1 IEYTISYNLDG
12 GTLSGALDKF
22 TVNDLPYVLPTPTK
36 VGYNFVGWFTA
47 QNCGTQVTEIS
58 KDAPHNVTV
67 YAKWEEINRTY
78 RITYHFNGGTPV
90 YNSKAEIKSI
100 LLQDL
105 SLFTGKTITSEN
117 FMGDTYGVRDQV
129 VAFFHTNPTYKAK
142 WGWLYNYLVDYA
154 QKDGYSDIGPLI
166 NITADNHHSYLRAH
180 LYAFL
185 NDDIY
190 GGWPY
195 SADFAKLEAEELMWI
210 HLSGPT
216 TFKADTELTLITP
229 IRSGYRFAGWYLN
242 PEFKGVPITKVNV
255 GTTIDLDL
263 YAKWVK
269 EGEYETFHIDYM
281 VEEELLTNHKVLFT
295 EQDLPY
301 TIPSVT
307 KPCHKFLGWYLD
319 ENYTMPVTQITTTG
333 NKVLYAKWEEAVTY
347 LTVLEARNAQNN
359 EVVEVRGI
367 VTGKIGNSFFLQD
380 STAGVY
386 VYMGSDS
393 KFNDKLIIGNDVVVT
408 GKRSLYNQLVQ
419 ISNVTS
425 VEVLNTNVQLPA
437 IKTYETLDPQELLN
451 VQGQRVSIPNLTIA
465 SIPVI
470 GTGSYS
476 VVVSSGS
483 TTVEIRIDQ
492 YVEDFAEIKEFF
504 QGMVVGQG
512 IDVEGVFAGRF
523 NQTVQLM
530 VTDVN
535 QLKAKPITKE
545 LFTSLLENKLN
556 PGQNIVDNLNLQTS
570 IVIAGTTYQ
579 VTWQS
584 SNPEVINPD
593 GTVVRPEI
601 GEDDVNVVLTVKTTF
616 NDEEI
621 TITFEVTVL
630 AKRDSSQVIT
640 YVETFDNFTSTS
652 KNYVNGVFVGVN
664 GIEWEYNALRG
675 DLDDYSIKGKGVMF
689 GNQTEHKDGVSFL
702 KATIS
707 GGIGDFKVDTLK
719 AFTSGTERKLGL
731 YINGELKGEFT
742 LDNSVTTVQVFEV
755 KGINVSGTFTL

>member
-1 IEYTISYNLDG
+1 MG
-12 GTLSGALDKF
+12 G
-22 TVNDLPYVLPTPTK
+22 
-36 VGYNFVGWFTA
+36 
-47 QNCGTQVTEIS
+47 E
-58 KDAPHNVTV
+58 
-67 YAKWEEINRTY
+67 
-78 RITYHFNGGTPV
+78 
-90 YNSKAEIKSI
+90 
-100 LLQDL
+100 
-105 SLFTGKTITSEN
+105 
-117 FMGDTYGVRDQV
+117 
-129 VAFFHTNPTYKAK
+129 
-142 WGWLYNYLVDYA
+142 
-154 QKDGYSDIGPLI
+154 
-166 NITADNHHSYLRAH
+166 
-180 LYAFL
+180 
-185 NDDIY
+185 
-190 GGWPY
+190 
-195 SADFAKLEAEELMWI
+195 
-210 HLSGPT
+210 
-216 TFKADTELTLITP
+216 
-229 IRSGYRFAGWYLN
+229 
-242 PEFKGVPITKVNV
+242 
-255 GTTIDLDL
+255 
-263 YAKWVK
+263 
-269 EGEYETFHIDYM
+269 
-281 VEEELLTNHKVLFT
+281 
-295 EQDLPY
+295 
-301 TIPSVT
+301 
-307 KPCHKFLGWYLD
+307 
-319 ENYTMPVTQITTTG
+319 
-333 NKVLYAKWEEAVTY
+333 
-347 LTVLEARNAQNN
+347 
-359 EVVEVRGI
+359 
-367 VTGKIGNSFFLQD
+367 
-380 STAGVY
+380 
-386 VYMGSDS
+386 S

-465 SIPVI
+465 SIPAI

-483 TTVEIRIDQ
+483 TTVEIRIDR
-492 YVEDFAEIKEFF
+492 YVEDFAEINEFF

-755 KGINVSGTFTL
+755 KGINVSGTFTLELRMLTPGEERAQITIDNLTWTTFDEPKELTDEEYLDIAGQYVTSELAWLNDAEVSNSLDLPQHHPNYKDLRFEWESSNPSVISNDGVYTQPEEDTEVTLILKVFIPSNNTDVANLTYEFTVTIKGLPQPGQPVTVTAQYTGSTTKMQGGGINNAELINLDPHVFTVTSFSSSGQNQIGLNKDGTIRLYGKTNKNILTIKINSGVITNVIIKFAGTVNTALIKADDVELHNAIPDSNSLLTFADLNAIEFSIQNADPDENNDQLHINYIEITFIPE

>member
-1 IEYTISYNLDG
+1 
-12 GTLSGALDKF
+12 
-22 TVNDLPYVLPTPTK
+22 
-36 VGYNFVGWFTA
+36 
-47 QNCGTQVTEIS
+47 
-58 KDAPHNVTV
+58 
-67 YAKWEEINRTY
+67 
-78 RITYHFNGGTPV
+78 
-90 YNSKAEIKSI
+90 
-100 LLQDL
+100 
-105 SLFTGKTITSEN
+105 
-117 FMGDTYGVRDQV
+117 M
-129 VAFFHTNPTYKAK
+129 
-142 WGWLYNYLVDYA
+142 
-154 QKDGYSDIGPLI
+154 
-166 NITADNHHSYLRAH
+166 
-180 LYAFL
+180 
-185 NDDIY
+185 
-190 GGWPY
+190 
-195 SADFAKLEAEELMWI
+195 
-210 HLSGPT
+210 
-216 TFKADTELTLITP
+216 
-229 IRSGYRFAGWYLN
+229 
-242 PEFKGVPITKVNV
+242 
-255 GTTIDLDL
+255 
-263 YAKWVK
+263 
-269 EGEYETFHIDYM
+269 
-281 VEEELLTNHKVLFT
+281 
-295 EQDLPY
+295 
-301 TIPSVT
+301 
-307 KPCHKFLGWYLD
+307 
-319 ENYTMPVTQITTTG
+319 
-333 NKVLYAKWEEAVTY
+333 
-347 LTVLEARNAQNN
+347 
-359 EVVEVRGI
+359 
-367 VTGKIGNSFFLQD
+367 
-380 STAGVY
+380 
-386 VYMGSDS
+386 
-393 KFNDKLIIGNDVVVT
+393 
-408 GKRSLYNQLVQ
+408 
-419 ISNVTS
+419 
-425 VEVLNTNVQLPA
+425 
-437 IKTYETLDPQELLN
+437 LN

-483 TTVEIRIDQ
+483 TTVEIRIDR

-640 YVETFDNFTSTS
+640 YVETFDTFTSTS
-652 KNYVNGVFVGVN
+652 SSYVNGIFVGVN

-675 DLDDYSIKGKGVMF
+675 GLIQDNNDYSIDGKGVMF
-689 GNQTEHKDGVSFL
+689 ANPTGYTGGASFL

-719 AFTSGTERKLGL
+719 AFTGDAERKLGL

-755 KGINVSGTFTL
+755 KGINVSGTFTLELRLLTTGTKRAQITIDNLSWTNFG